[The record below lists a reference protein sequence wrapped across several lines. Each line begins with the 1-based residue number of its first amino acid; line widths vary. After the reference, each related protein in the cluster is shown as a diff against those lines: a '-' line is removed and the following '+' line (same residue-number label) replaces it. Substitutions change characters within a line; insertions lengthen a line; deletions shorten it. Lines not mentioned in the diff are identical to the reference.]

1 MQMCKGDKGVVCPK
15 IRNSKGKG
23 EKQVSKWMKAAAGL
37 MVFVMIF
44 QCAVSYTVAANED
57 AAEFS
62 YDRNTVLIDLSQN
75 DGPTPHFV
83 REYPGSLLLSQFEAE
98 PAAEA
103 AVREV
108 YEEIPGFFQ
117 EDYPDALYGKGTVAS
132 NGSSM
137 TALAMM
143 ATYLT
148 GYTYLPD
155 ELARN
160 FAGKAVTDAERVV
173 YAANALGLDYDMVD
187 TWAAL
192 LDALQAGKCAIVQ
205 LRAGSV
211 FADEEHFVVLAG
223 IAEVGDR
230 ILILDPRGAN
240 YEKEA
245 LQEGFASGFDASV
258 ISEAMNRCWI
268 FDRNA
273 IPGDIKRYE
282 EAEAV
287 GGEAVDGEAAGER
300 YASLELSAVEKQL
313 LARAVC
319 VLGKGECVEG
329 QQAVAEALLNRLLSE
344 QFPGD
349 VKVLIYG
356 EGAPCDADEL
366 NAAEATESEYIAVER
381 ALYGPYILNEGVTDL
396 TYKCHK

>member
-1 MQMCKGDKGVVCPK
+1 
-15 IRNSKGKG
+15 
-23 EKQVSKWMKAAAGL
+23 
-37 MVFVMIF
+37 
-44 QCAVSYTVAANED
+44 
-57 AAEFS
+57 
-62 YDRNTVLIDLSQN
+62 
-75 DGPTPHFV
+75 
-83 REYPGSLLLSQFEAE
+83 
-98 PAAEA
+98 
-103 AVREV
+103 
-108 YEEIPGFFQ
+108 
-117 EDYPDALYGKGTVAS
+117 
-132 NGSSM
+132 M

-160 FAGKAVTDAERVV
+160 FAGKASTDVERIEF
-173 YAANALGLDYDMVD
+173 AAKALGLVYEPVD
-187 TWAAL
+187 NGGVILT
-192 LDALQAGKCAIVQ
+192 ALQAGKCAIVQ

-230 ILILDPRGAN
+230 ILVLDPRGAN

-287 GGEAVDGEAAGER
+287 GGEAVGGEAVGER
-300 YASLELSAVEKQL
+300 YASLKLSAVEKQL

-356 EGAPCDADEL
+356 EGAPCDVDEL

>member
-1 MQMCKGDKGVVCPK
+1 MCKGDKGVVCPK

-44 QCAVSYTVAANED
+44 QCAVSYTVAANEE

-132 NGSSM
+132 SGSSM

-160 FAGKAVTDAERVV
+160 FAGKASTDAERIEF
-173 YAANALGLDYDMVD
+173 AAKALGLVYEPVD
-187 TWAAL
+187 NGGVILTAS
-192 LDALQAGKCAIVQ
+192 QAGKCAIVR
-205 LRAGSV
+205 LNEKSL

-258 ISEAMNRCWI
+258 ISEAFGSGWI
-268 FDRNA
+268 FDKSA

-282 EAEAV
+282 DV
-287 GGEAVDGEAAGER
+287 LTGSSEAAGER
-300 YASLELSAVEKQL
+300 YTSLELSAVEKQL

-356 EGAPCDADEL
+356 EGAPCDVDEL